1 MLHHLALG
9 IEYVGTRFC
18 GTQIQREQ
26 RTVQQ
31 ELERAISQVAAE
43 QVRIELSSR
52 TDSGVHATNLVIG
65 FESKAYRD
73 NYNWQNG
80 INSALPED
88 IAVHTVVPV
97 SPSFDVRRSSRWR
110 RYLYVFGECDH
121 IPAIGRNLAS
131 WVAPGL
137 KVADM
142 DTQAQSLLGEQDF
155 SSFRAVNCQSKSPR
169 RRVHAVSVFR
179 TDCYVVIDIIAN
191 AYVLRMVRN
200 ISGALL
206 DIGRGSGLEVSTL
219 LSYQDRSQ
227 APPTAP
233 AAGLYLVQI
242 CYQDASDLSM
252 LRVPRILG
260 AGTKLTRWGIDDF
273 VNVRDM
279 IEPHKT
285 LVE

>member
-1 MLHHLALG
+1 MNHHLALG
-9 IEYVGTRFC
+9 IEYVGTSFC
-18 GTQIQREQ
+18 GTQLQREQ

-65 FESKAYRD
+65 FESRSFRD
-73 NYNWQNG
+73 EYNWRNG
-80 INSALPED
+80 INSTLPED

-97 SPSFDVRRSSRWR
+97 SPNFDVRRSSRWR

-142 DTQAQSLLGEQDF
+142 DTQAQSLLGEHDF
-155 SSFRAVNCQSKSPR
+155 SSFRAANCQSKSPR

-179 TDCYVVIDIIAN
+179 TDCYVVIEIIAN

-206 DIGRGSGLEVSTL
+206 DIGRGSGLELNTL
-219 LSYQDRSQ
+219 LAYQDRNQ

-233 AAGLYLVQI
+233 ATGLYLVQI
-242 CYQDASDLSM
+242 CYQDVPDLST
-252 LRVPRILG
+252 LRIPRILG
-260 AGTKLTRWGIDDF
+260 AGTKLPRWESDDF

-279 IEPHKT
+279 IEPHET